1 MITKLAGYPFW
12 LRLVVVVTLGLFVIN
27 LFFFLAPAIAFFSSK
42 DWPNAFGTL
51 VASFIGAWFAFTF
64 ARYQRDQ
71 ERIKKE
77 VAAGNL
83 ALFILTQ
90 MYSETRQYQK
100 EIVSPYRNKKDSWL
114 NLHIGVHLNKN
125 LSFNL
130 DDISFVLEANPGV
143 FADVILEERRY
154 LGLASLID
162 EHNELI
168 VSQVWPRLEAEGLKI
183 GDSKLNAE
191 IENIIGPSAV
201 SMLKTTT
208 SGIIQFTDE
217 NEKSLGAAFRSLRA
231 VLKSIYPLHKFIDF
245 KPT

>member
-1 MITKLAGYPFW
+1 M
-12 LRLVVVVTLGLFVIN
+12 
-27 LFFFLAPAIAFFSSK
+27 
-42 DWPNAFGTL
+42 
-51 VASFIGAWFAFTF
+51 
-64 ARYQRDQ
+64 
-71 ERIKKE
+71 
-77 VAAGNL
+77 
-83 ALFILTQ
+83 
-90 MYSETRQYQK
+90 
-100 EIVSPYRNKKDSWL
+100 
-114 NLHIGVHLNKN
+114 
-125 LSFNL
+125 

-208 SGIIQFTDE
+208 SGIIQFTGE